1 MLKDAVRTG
10 LRRHALLGSEA
21 IVGDAD
27 YLAGRDLARVG
38 GANNVQGAG
47 LGGNDPL
54 ALAKLAQDQRANA
67 VRVAKRIEGILA
79 GEHHGVAALKHAHG
93 VRNART
99 QAMPALRE
107 VANEL
112 GRNLAVG
119 AGTEGYAHL
128 NELGAQRVK
137 VHERAVVG
145 QRDDYVVDH
154 REVRLRG
161 LPPLG
166 TGGAVAAVANCH
178 LAWHGG
184 KVCLGEDLC
193 DQAKVLA
200 HQNGAPV
207 SHRNARRL
215 LPAVLQCPQAKV
227 RHARWVAVGR
237 PHAKDAA
244 LVVQLVVTGLRR
256 PRRFRHDATSL
267 LGTHTRMVRP

>member
-1 MLKDAVRTG
+1 MLKDAIGTR
-10 LRRHALLGSEA
+10 LRRHALLGAEA
-21 IVGDAD
+21 VVGDAD
-27 YLAGRDLARVG
+27 NLAGRNLAHVRG
-38 GANNVQGAG
+38 TDDVQGAG
-47 LGGNDPL
+47 LGSNDPL
-54 ALAKLAQDQRANA
+54 ALAQLSQDERTNA
-67 VRVAKRIEGILA
+67 VRVAEGVERVLA
-79 GEHHGVAALKHAHG
+79 REHHGVAALEHAHG
-93 VRNART
+93 VRDAG
-99 QAMPALRE
+99 AKAVAALRE
-107 VANEL
+107 VADEL

-119 AGTEGYAHL
+119 VRAEGDAHL
-128 NELGAQRVK
+128 DELAAQGVK
-137 VHERAVVG
+137 VHEGAVVR
-145 QRDDYVVDH
+145 QRNDHVVDH
-154 REVRLRG
+154 REVRLGR

-166 TGGAVAAVANCH
+166 ARRAVAAVANCH
-178 LAWHGG
+178 LAWHSG

-215 LPAVLQCPQAKV
+215 LPAVLQRPQAKV